1 MIYLNRLLF
10 IFLIF
15 VCAAIEVFGGGQN
28 RAGTSAAPELRI
40 PVGSR
45 YLAMGGADVALVSG
59 LEAIYWNPAGVDVT
73 ENDVNAI
80 FSYRKYI
87 ADMNMSFVAVSGRFG
102 ELGTIGL
109 SFRDLSIGDINVTTM
124 DQPDGNGQIVSPTYF
139 ILGLTYS
146 KQLSDRISIGTNIN
160 LIHEGWQGV
169 TASGFS
175 FDVGVEYRDLFSVP
189 NLSLGVVVKN
199 LGGTMK
205 YSGTALWTTATDPNS
220 NRGLTFYEVGAQSSE
235 LPSEISLGVSYS
247 RNIDEDNKFTIAG
260 SFVNNNYTYDNYK
273 GGLEY
278 SYKDVLF
285 LRGGYLYS
293 PQSDSNT
300 PDIFQNYTVGA
311 GINFEQFTNIN
322 ISFDYAYVPVKYFD
336 ANNIFTIRMGL

>member
-10 IFLIF
+10 TFLIF
-15 VCAAIEVFGGGQN
+15 VFAAIDIFGGGQN

-45 YLAMGGADVALVSG
+45 YLSMGGADVALVSG
-59 LEAIYWNPAGVDVT
+59 LEAIYWNPAGVDVS
-73 ENDVNAI
+73 ENDANAI

-87 ADMNMSFVAVSGRFG
+87 ADMNMSFVAVSGKFG
-102 ELGTIGL
+102 ELGTIGV
-109 SFRDLSIGDINVTTM
+109 SFRDLSIGDINVTTLE
-124 DQPDGNGQIVSPTYF
+124 QPDGNGQIISPTYF
-139 ILGLTYS
+139 VLGLTYS
-146 KQLSDRISIGTNIN
+146 KQLSDRISIGTNFNIIN
-160 LIHEGWQGV
+160 ESWTGV
-169 TASGFS
+169 SATGFS
-175 FDVGVEYRDLFSVP
+175 FDAGVEYRDLFSVP

-199 LGGTMK
+199 LGASLK
-205 YSGTALWTTATDPNS
+205 YSGTAMWTTATDPNS

-260 SFVNNNYTYDNYK
+260 TFVNNNYTYDNYK

-278 SYKDVLF
+278 SYKNILF

-293 PQSDSNT
+293 PQSNT
-300 PDIFQNYTVGA
+300 LNPDIFQNYTVGA
-311 GINFEQFTNIN
+311 GINFRTVYKCKCFI
-322 ISFDYAYVPVKYFD
+322 
-336 ANNIFTIRMGL
+336 

>member
-1 MIYLNRLLF
+1 MIYLNRLLY

-15 VCAAIEVFGGGQN
+15 VFAAIEVFGGGQN

-45 YLAMGGADVALVSG
+45 YVAMGGADVAMVSG
-59 LEAIYWNPAGVDVT
+59 LEAIYWNPAGVDLSP
-73 ENDVNAI
+73 NDANAI

-87 ADMNMSFVAVSGRFG
+87 ADMSMSFIAASGRFG
-102 ELGTIGL
+102 ELGTIGI
-109 SFRDLSIGDINVTTM
+109 SFRDLSIGDIPVTTN
-124 DQPDGNGQIVSPTYF
+124 DQPDGTGEIISPTYF

-160 LIHEGWQGV
+160 LINESWQGV
-169 TASGFS
+169 SATGFS
-175 FDVGVEYRDLFSVP
+175 FDAGVEYRDLFSVP

-205 YSGTALWTTATDPNS
+205 YSGTAMWVTANDPNS
-220 NRGLTFYEVGAQSSE
+220 DRGGTFYEVGAQSSE
-235 LPSEISLGVSYS
+235 LPSEISLGVSYT
-247 RNIDEDNKFTIAG
+247 RNIDEDNKFTVAG
-260 SFVNNNYTYDNYK
+260 TFVNNNYSYDNYR

-278 SYKDVLF
+278 SYKDMF
-285 LRGGYLYS
+285 FIRGGYLYS
-293 PQSDSNT
+293 PQSNSIT

-322 ISFDYAYVPVKYFD
+322 LSFDYAYIPVKYFD
-336 ANNIFTIRMGL
+336 ANNVFTIRMGF

>member
-10 IFLIF
+10 TFLIF
-15 VCAAIEVFGGGQN
+15 VFAAIDIFGGGQN

-45 YLAMGGADVALVSG
+45 YLSMGGADVALVSG
-59 LEAIYWNPAGVDVT
+59 LEAIYWNPAGVDVS
-73 ENDVNAI
+73 ENDANAI

-87 ADMNMSFVAVSGRFG
+87 ADMNMSFVAVSGKFG
-102 ELGTIGL
+102 ELGTIGV
-109 SFRDLSIGDINVTTM
+109 SFRDLSIGDINVTTLE
-124 DQPDGNGQIVSPTYF
+124 QPDGNGQIISPTYF
-139 ILGLTYS
+139 VLGLTYS
-146 KQLSDRISIGTNIN
+146 KQLSDRISIGTNFNIIN
-160 LIHEGWQGV
+160 ESWTGV
-169 TASGFS
+169 SATGFS
-175 FDVGVEYRDLFSVP
+175 FDAGVEYRDLFSVP

-199 LGGTMK
+199 LGASLK
-205 YSGTALWTTATDPNS
+205 YSGTAMWTTATDPNS

-260 SFVNNNYTYDNYK
+260 TFVNNNYTYDNYK

-278 SYKDVLF
+278 SYKNILF

-293 PQSDSNT
+293 PQSNT
-300 PDIFQNYTVGA
+300 LNPDIFQNYTVGA
-311 GINFEQFTNIN
+311 GINFEQFTSVNV
-322 ISFDYAYVPVKYFD
+322 SFDYAYVPVKYFD
-336 ANNIFTIRMGL
+336 ANNIFTIKMGL